1 VHHTL
6 NYIAIRL
13 NIRLLNS
20 HVEIENNLKKE
31 KKNSVEQTSCFLK
44 DYIYK
49 NSINQKYLAS
59 LENKLLYIYIVLIDN
74 TTSKIKKKK
83 KRGEKKKENL
93 N

>member
-1 VHHTL
+1 MHHTL

-59 LENKLLYIYIVLIDN
+59 LENKLLENKLLEN
-74 TTSKIKKKK
+74 TLVKFI
-83 KRGEKKKENL
+83 RINL
-93 N
+93 